1 MRRIFTTLFLL
12 GVLLFGGSRSAAAQ
26 GTAYEQLQAFS
37 GVLSYVR
44 QNYVDSVDFSSLVQ
58 ASVRGMLQSLD
69 PHSRYATRHDFELQ
83 AQWERGELGE
93 PGLSLD
99 QAGGRLTVLSLAP
112 NGPAT
117 RAGIQTGDRLVRM
130 NDTTLAG
137 LDAETVEL
145 RLLGQ
150 KGSKVRLTFER
161 GSLLVPDTFAVT
173 LSRAKIEHRVVSA
186 PRMVD
191 GKTGYVGLDE
201 FSPPAP
207 KALFQAIRKLK
218 DMGAKQ
224 VILDLRGNPGG
235 DMAAMI
241 AIASAF
247 LPKQTELF
255 HAQGRSSARLPPPVV
270 TSENGDFAKLPLVL
284 LIDAGTASAAEI
296 LAGSLQDHDRALIVG
311 RRSFGKA
318 LVQSSLPL
326 PNGDVVWLT
335 TARIATPSGRIIQRR
350 YRGGEAATYWEGAG
364 TAGAPEDSSAVYRT
378 DKGRPVRGGGG
389 ILPDIVRPAVPE
401 LPVWFTVAMDSG
413 YAAFADTVALRLD
426 QDSKANTAWTS
437 DSVAWDTLLVKP
449 FLARVGARLAQVS
462 PTPQLRA
469 RIGRI
474 LARRVASQR
483 WGPAAET
490 DFLIQND
497 GDIRAAVQSL
507 ASSGE
512 ARTGQ

>member
-1 MRRIFTTLFLL
+1 MRRNSTTA
-12 GVLLFGGSRSAAAQ
+12 LLFGALLFGEVPSAAAQ

-44 QNYVDSVDFSSLVQ
+44 QNYVDSVDFSTLVQ
-58 ASVRGMLQSLD
+58 ASIRGMLQSLD
-69 PHSRYATRHDFELQ
+69 PHSRYATRHDFQLQ
-83 AQWERGELGE
+83 SQWDRGELGE

-99 QAGGRLTVLSLAP
+99 EAGGRLTVLSLTP
-112 NGPAT
+112 NGPAN
-117 RAGIQTGDRLVRM
+117 RAGIQAGDRLVRL
-130 NDTTLAG
+130 NDTTLTG
-137 LDAETVEL
+137 LHAETVQL

-150 KGSKVRLTFER
+150 MGSKVRLTFER

-191 GKTGYVGLDE
+191 AKTGYVGLDE

-207 KALFQAIRKLK
+207 KALFQAVRKLK

-224 VILDLRGNPGG
+224 LVLDLRGNPGG
-235 DMAAMI
+235 DMDAMM
-241 AIASAF
+241 AIGSAF

-255 HAQGRSSARLPPPVV
+255 HTQGRTTAGLPPVV
-270 TSENGDFAKLPLVL
+270 TTENGDFAQLPLVL
-284 LIDAGTASAAEI
+284 LIDAGTGSAAEI

-318 LVQSSLPL
+318 LMQTSLPL

-335 TARIATPSGRIIQRR
+335 TARVVTPSGRIIQRR
-350 YRGGEAATYWEGAG
+350 YRGGDEAPYWEGAG
-364 TAGAPEDSSAVYRT
+364 TAGAPEDSATVYRT
-378 DKGRPVRGGGG
+378 DKGRLVRGGGG
-389 ILPDIVRPAVPE
+389 ILPDIVRPAGTE

-413 YAAFADTVALRLD
+413 YASFVDTVALRLN
-426 QDSKANTAWTS
+426 QDSKAKAAWIS
-437 DSVAWDTLLVKP
+437 DSVGWDTLLVKP
-449 FLARVGARLAQVS
+449 FVARVGSRLAQVT
-462 PTPQLRA
+462 PTPPLRG

-474 LARRVASQR
+474 LARRVALQR
-483 WGPAAET
+483 WGPEAET

-497 GDIRAAVQSL
+497 GDVRAAVQAL
-507 ASSGE
+507 NPVQQPAK
-512 ARTGQ
+512 